1 MSAPVF
7 VAWLVLL
14 RDLSVKGAFL
24 LLAAWALTFAMRQ
37 APAAARH
44 LAWLLT
50 FAGLLLLPLL
60 SVTLPARPIAVL
72 PAPAAPVVL
81 PSPVAMPSVAEPPA
95 AVEAPA
101 SIVPDQ
107 RPAPPLPARI
117 RPARTLPIRALPPAP
132 PDLPALLCCLW
143 LLGVALAV
151 LPLAAGW
158 TLAARRL
165 RRCSPITD
173 RATLALAAEAGRR
186 LGLRRPVS
194 LRSGP
199 SVSVPVTFGLVRP
212 VILLPDGAASWPAE
226 RLRVALLHELAH
238 IHRGDWATQTAA
250 RLVCALFWHN
260 PLVWPAARM
269 LRAEAERACDDLV
282 LSSGIPAL
290 DYAQHLLAVAAA
302 LSGADRPLPLAVPM
316 AGLGPLESRLR
327 AVLTARPR
335 LAPSRRVAVVAFVLA
350 LGVLIP
356 LAVLRP
362 AARAARRIAAPLTL
376 VPVVLPAPP
385 EAVRPSPVPL
395 SAPAAPPA
403 PFLTKPTPTG
413 VPPMKPLTPVKAV
426 ALAALAATL
435 ALPVA
440 KAQSPNLP
448 ASVPA
453 ASAPVAS
460 APVASAPVAS
470 APSTPLAVS
479 VPPSVG
485 AFPISLAVNQASMR
499 DVLATMFKQEH
510 LDYIIDQS
518 VSGTVSLHLNGVPF
532 DVALTT
538 LLKASS
544 QPLEYTVRGGVYHIQ
559 PRVAAAGAKEAVP
572 ATPRQVQIKFE
583 WVSSAST
590 PNAAPDK
597 NVEVLTIIAEE
608 GRTTQAS
615 SRHMRDGVG
624 GEETISVLA
633 HLKPGGVVTLDI
645 TEHSTMTA
653 KSAGAV
659 SSVNQTM
666 VSFKDGETR
675 SISSSIL
682 GSKQVGQSMERMLFV
697 TPTIIQPPADGSAE
711 PRPAPPQTGGAT
723 PQNPDIITL
732 DARIAEVQRR
742 LIVSVMKPM
751 IRKRVS
757 PAPGKTP

>member
-95 AVEAPA
+95 AVEAPVY
-101 SIVPDQ
+101 IVPDQ

-117 RPARTLPIRALPPAP
+117 PPARTLPIRALPPAS

-282 LSSGIPAL
+282 LSSGVPAP

-302 LSGADRPLPLAVPM
+302 LAGADRPLPLAVPM
-316 AGLGPLESRLR
+316 AGRGPLESRLR

-335 LAPSRRVAVVAFVLA
+335 RAPSRRLAVVAFVLA
-350 LGVLIP
+350 FVVLVP

-362 AARAARRIAAPLTL
+362 AARAARRMAPPLAL
-376 VPVVLPAPP
+376 APVVLSAPP
-385 EAVRPSPVPL
+385 KAVWHFH
-395 SAPAAPPA
+395 APIKASVAAPPVPA
-403 PFLTKPTPTG
+403 PRLAPTKSIPTG
-413 VPPMKPLTPVKAV
+413 VPPMKPLTPVKVVALT
-426 ALAALAATL
+426 ALAAGL
-435 ALPVA
+435 ALPAAQA
-440 KAQSPNLP
+440 KPATPVKPEATVPPTAPATSAANPFTSPGFLP
-448 ASVPA
+448 PA
-453 ASAPVAS
+453 YAAPVIGTRHWITF
-460 APVASAPVAS
+460 VLRH
-470 APSTPLAVS
+470 TT
-479 VPPSVG
+479 
-485 AFPISLAVNQASMR
+485 
-499 DVLATMFKQEH
+499 LATVRASTHWDRGGTLPEGV
-510 LDYIIDQS
+510 DS
-518 VSGTVSLHLNGVPF
+518 VFFLESNHSILIRATPAGYARMLEIVKSL
-532 DVALTT
+532 DVA
-538 LLKASS
+538 
-544 QPLEYTVRGGVYHIQ
+544 P
-559 PRVAAAGAKEAVP
+559 EAVP
-572 ATPRQVQIKFE
+572 AAPSAAPRQVQIKFE
-583 WVSSAST
+583 WVFSAS
-590 PNAAPDK
+590 ASGVAPDK
-597 NVEVLTIIAEE
+597 NVEALTIIAEE